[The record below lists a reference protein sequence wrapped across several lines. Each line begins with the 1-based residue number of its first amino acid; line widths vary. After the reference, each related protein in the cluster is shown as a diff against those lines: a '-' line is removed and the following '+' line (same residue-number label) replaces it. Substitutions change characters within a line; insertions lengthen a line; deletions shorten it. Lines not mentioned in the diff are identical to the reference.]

1 MIYFCA
7 FVNYIYF
14 ITLLPVVRLFTS
26 PFVYPYLFISINVN
40 FTVYRKLI
48 YVLIF
53 NIIQAVYL
61 RVILLKTNYY
71 SHFIY

>member
-1 MIYFCA
+1 MIYA
-7 FVNYIYF
+7 RTFVNYIYF
-14 ITLLPVVRLFTS
+14 ITLPPVVRLFIP
-26 PFVYPYLFISINVN
+26 PFVYPYLFIAINVN
-40 FTVYRKLI
+40 FTVYRKMI

-71 SHFIY
+71 SCFIY

>member
-1 MIYFCA
+1 MIYA
-7 FVNYIYF
+7 RTFVNYIYF
-14 ITLLPVVRLFTS
+14 ITLLPIVRLFTS
-26 PFVYPYLFISINVN
+26 SFIYPCLLIAMNVN

-71 SHFIY
+71 SRFIY

>member
-26 PFVYPYLFISINVN
+26 PFVYPCLFISINVN

-71 SHFIY
+71 SRFIY

>member
-1 MIYFCA
+1 MIYA
-7 FVNYIYF
+7 RTFVNYIYF
-14 ITLLPVVRLFTS
+14 ITLLPIVRLFTS
-26 PFVYPYLFISINVN
+26 SFIYPCLFIAMNVN

-71 SHFIY
+71 SRFIY

>member
-1 MIYFCA
+1 MIYAYA

-14 ITLLPVVRLFTS
+14 ITLLPTGQLFTHL
-26 PFVYPYLFISINVN
+26 FVYSCLFIAINVN
-40 FTVYRKLI
+40 FMVYQWLI

-61 RVILLKTNYY
+61 RVILFKTNYY
-71 SHFIY
+71 SRFIY

>member
-1 MIYFCA
+1 MIYA
-7 FVNYIYF
+7 RTFVNYIYF

-26 PFVYPYLFISINVN
+26 PFVYLYLFISTNVN
-40 FTVYRKLI
+40 FTVYCKLI

-71 SHFIY
+71 SCFIY

>member
-1 MIYFCA
+1 M
-7 FVNYIYF
+7 
-14 ITLLPVVRLFTS
+14 
-26 PFVYPYLFISINVN
+26 VYQ
-40 FTVYRKLI
+40 KLI

-71 SHFIY
+71 SRFIY